1 LQFSFQRTLEKNF
14 ENGKPLSRENAQTS
28 RETDAKMLNSA
39 TNMMITGIR
48 VKKVAAGFDF
58 VAR

>member
-1 LQFSFQRTLEKNF
+1 M
-14 ENGKPLSRENAQTS
+14 SRENAQTS

-39 TNMMITGIR
+39 TKKMITGIR